1 MSNIK
6 TMLPKVEVVKLLSK
20 KEIMDMIEKAGR
32 VCYKSEDLI
41 KEDSAEKFIKNIIKK
56 GHESVIEHISISA
69 IIITDRATS
78 HQIVRHRIASYSQ
91 ESQRYCNYSK
101 DKFNNEITFI
111 EPVFLDEDSAIKS
124 AWLNAMNN
132 AAKSYFE
139 LIALGAK
146 PEQARTVLPNS
157 TKTELVMTMN
167 LREWRHFLKLR
178 TSKGADPQIREIA
191 EMLLVQFND
200 YLPVI
205 FNDIYANLY
214 NPKATTKE
222 TTKETSLNVIVES
235 LIEGANSFIMK
246 CPSCDKRTIS
256 NQQAYIHDNIKREW
270 YCRNCGQKLN
280 NHNLLKKV

>member
-6 TMLPKVEVVKLLSK
+6 TMLPKVEVIKLLSE

-41 KEDSAEKFIKNIIKK
+41 KEGSAEKFIKNIIKR

-69 IIITDRATS
+69 IIFTDRATS

-178 TSKGADPQIREIA
+178 TSKEADPQIREIA
-191 EMLLVQFND
+191 KMLLVQLND

-214 NPKATTKE
+214 NPKA

-246 CPSCDKRTIS
+246 CPSCNKKIIS
-256 NQQAYIHDNIKREW
+256 SQQAYIHDNIKREW
-270 YCRNCGQKLN
+270 YCKNCGQKLN
-280 NHNLLKKV
+280 NYNLLKEV

>member
-1 MSNIK
+1 MSNAK
-6 TMLPKVEVVKLLSK
+6 TMLPKVEVIKLLSE
-20 KEIMDMIEKAGR
+20 KEIMSTIEKAGR
-32 VCYKSEDLI
+32 ICYKSEGLT
-41 KEDSAEKFIKNIIKK
+41 KEGSAEKFIKNIIKR

-69 IIITDRATS
+69 IVFTDRATS

-101 DKFNNEITFI
+101 DKFSNEITFI
-111 EPVFLDEDSAIKS
+111 EPVFWNEESTIKS
-124 AWLNAMNN
+124 AWLDAMNN

-146 PEQARTVLPNS
+146 PEEARTVLPNS

-178 TSKGADPQIREIA
+178 TSEAADPQIREIA
-191 EMLLVQFND
+191 EMLLARFND

-205 FNDIYANLY
+205 FSDIN
-214 NPKATTKE
+214 KE
-222 TTKETSLNVIVES
+222 AITKETSLGVIVES
-235 LIEGANSFIMK
+235 LVKGEVSFLMT
-246 CPSCDKRTIS
+246 CPSCDKPTIS
-256 NQQAYIHDNIKREW
+256 SQQAYIHDDIKREW

-280 NHNLLKKV
+280 NHSIIPSSNK

>member
-1 MSNIK
+1 MSNAR
-6 TMLPKVEVVKLLSK
+6 TMLPEVKLIKLLDSK
-20 KEIMDMIEKAGR
+20 DIMSTIEKAGR
-32 VCYKSEDLI
+32 ICYKSEGLI
-41 KEDSAEKFIKNIIKK
+41 KEGSADKFIGGIIKR

-101 DKFNNEITFI
+101 DKFDNEITFI
-111 EPVFLDEDSAIKS
+111 EPVFWNEESIIKS
-124 AWLNAMNN
+124 AWLDAMNN

-178 TSKGADPQIREIA
+178 TSEAADPQIREIA
-191 EMLLVQFND
+191 EMLLAQLND

-205 FNDIYANLY
+205 FNDIHANLY
-214 NPKATTKE
+214 NSELPEWPKMNPNIQTNIYPYTT
-222 TTKETSLNVIVES
+222 
-235 LIEGANSFIMK
+235 
-246 CPSCDKRTIS
+246 D
-256 NQQAYIHDNIKREW
+256 
-270 YCRNCGQKLN
+270 
-280 NHNLLKKV
+280 